1 MAEGGGATPPP
12 GAPPPPKRG
21 LGWRLWAILAVVV
34 IVIIAAVAYI
44 VMQPPAST
52 TPTRDTTTIVYYMQ
66 SEPVTMDPS
75 DAYDLWSFVALQ
87 NTYDT
92 LLGYNKDTTQ
102 LVPDLA
108 TEVPTVANGGI
119 SASGL
124 NVTFHIRTGAGF
136 CDGNNLTAYD
146 VYASFRKILV
156 EASPE
161 SGVAWIVNQTLDPT
175 NIAGSLWVKDA
186 QTIQMNLS
194 NPSLGGNPYAAF
206 LSTLATV
213 EPAAIME
220 GSWITNHGGVQFL
233 VPNPYIKQN
242 TMGTG
247 PYCLQASDWVKGS
260 QMTLRQNK
268 YYWRG
273 WDGTQ
278 PTTIVMKFTTD
289 PTSRVEAIRSG
300 AADVA
305 DLPLSMV
312 SQVSSQ
318 AGVVAKA
325 NSTVK
330 SEIIAL
336 NTTSPYMANNAS
348 GQKVR
353 QAFSYAFDYNATI
366 AQDYAGF
373 AALLPGPI
381 PAGMPFFN
389 VEHQFYYQNIAKAN
403 QLLDAAGYNWTTG
416 GYRFGGYAFRI
427 VADGSQLEEANA
439 ARRWQNTLALVG
451 VKTNLIIEP
460 STDAWDTARSSGNF
474 DFFVAHWVLD
484 YLDPDDYVTPM
495 VMSASLG
502 GDYWHTG
509 WQNTTEDT
517 YGLAARSELT
527 SAARASD
534 YTQVYNTAM
543 ANPNM
548 IWFCQQSYVPIY
560 QSYIKGFFFNPVTW
574 YNFYFYQK
582 T

>member
-1 MAEGGGATPPP
+1 M
-12 GAPPPPKRG
+12 
-21 LGWRLWAILAVVV
+21 GWRLWAIIAVVA
-34 IVIIAAVAYI
+34 IVIIAGVAY
-44 VMQPPAST
+44 VVTRPSTPA
-52 TPTRDTTTIVYYMQ
+52 RDTTTLVYYMQ

-108 TEVPTVANGGI
+108 TEVPSVANGGI

-124 NVTFHIRTGAGF
+124 NVTFHIRQGVEF
-136 CDGNNLTAYD
+136 CDGTTLTAND
-146 VYASFRKILV
+146 VYASFAKILL

-175 NIAGSLWVKDA
+175 NIPGSLWVKDTY
-186 QTIQMNLS
+186 TIQMNMS
-194 NPSLGGNPYAAF
+194 NPSLGGKPYDAF

-213 EPAAIME
+213 EPSAIME
-220 GSWITNHGGVQFL
+220 GSWIQAHGGVQFL
-233 VPNPYIKQN
+233 TPNNYIKQN

-247 PYCLQASDWVKGS
+247 PYCESQGDWIKGS
-260 QMTLRQNK
+260 QMTLRQNTH
-268 YYWRG
+268 YWRNWTG
-273 WDGTQ
+273 GQ

-312 SQVSSQ
+312 SQVSGIS
-318 AGVVAKA
+318 GVTAKA
-325 NSTVK
+325 NNTVK
-330 SEIIAL
+330 SEIIAM
-336 NTTSPYMANNAS
+336 NTTNPYMDTSAN

-373 AALLPGPI
+373 ASLLPGPI
-381 PAGMPFFN
+381 PNGMPYFN
-389 VEHQFYYQNIAKAN
+389 VQHQAYFQNIAKAN
-403 QLLDAAGYNWTTG
+403 QLLDSAGYNWTSG
-416 GYRFGGYAFRI
+416 GYRFGGAAFRI
-427 VADGSQLEEANA
+427 VADGTQLEEANA

-451 VKTNLIIEP
+451 VKTTLIIEP
-460 STDAWDTARSSGNF
+460 STDAWDTARSGGNY

-495 VMSASLG
+495 VMSSAVG

-509 WQNTTEDT
+509 FSNTTIDN
-517 YGLAARSELT
+517 YGVLARSEAT
-527 SAARASD
+527 SSARQAD
-534 YTQVYNTAM
+534 YQQVFNTAIV
-543 ANPNM
+543 NPNM
-548 IWFCQQSYVPIY
+548 IWFCQQQYVPIY
-560 QSYIKGFFFNPVTW
+560 QSYVKGFFFNPVTW